1 MASSNRTTKMIHPT
15 IIPIVVAEVL
25 PSLLETGVWLVI
37 DAAVRVGVTMACCP
51 VTVAV
56 TQVVDDPNW
65 MTVV

>member
-25 PSLLETGVWLVI
+25 PSLVETGVWLVT